1 MEYTNVRMSTSNI
14 TKIDLLRHGEL
25 KAKGIFC
32 ASPDE
37 PLSEQGWQDL
47 YKTTHGKKWEVIISS
62 DFLRCH
68 SFAKKLAEERSVELS
83 VSKQF
88 QEMDFGRWMGLSTK
102 VIWQEE
108 HKQLSKLWSNPD
120 SFIAPDGESLKNF
133 NKRVAE
139 GLHAQLKLHQGK
151 SILIITHSGVIRS
164 ILTMALNI
172 SNQSALKFNIDY
184 AQLTRL
190 HYYTDNEFSLQ
201 SLGA

>member
-1 MEYTNVRMSTSNI
+1 MSMNNI

-47 YKTTHGKKWEVIISS
+47 YKTTHAKKWDVIISS
-62 DFLRCH
+62 DFLRCY
-68 SFAKKLAEERSVELS
+68 SFAKKLAEERGVELS

-102 VIWQEE
+102 EIWQEE
-108 HKQLSKLWSNPD
+108 KEHLSKLWSNPD
-120 SFIAPDGESLKNF
+120 NFIAPDGESLKSF

-139 GLHAQLKLHQGK
+139 GLYAELKQHQGE
-151 SILIITHSGVIRS
+151 SILIISHSGVIRS
-164 ILTMALNI
+164 ILSLALNI
-172 SNQSALKFNIDY
+172 SNQSALKFTIDY

-190 HYYTDNEFSLQ
+190 HYYSDNEFSLQ